1 MLKDVIYENENID
14 IDLLSNVERDN
25 HSVENIE
32 LAKPLGETYSPGKL
46 HRNTEL
52 KKTMNS
58 EFKSTVPKLP
68 SIGGHSRTIGSRS
81 KNFTKPPMQQEPIQP
96 PVIEKQLS

>member
-1 MLKDVIYENENID
+1 MQDVIYENENID

-52 KKTMNS
+52 KKT
-58 EFKSTVPKLP
+58 
-68 SIGGHSRTIGSRS
+68 
-81 KNFTKPPMQQEPIQP
+81 
-96 PVIEKQLS
+96 